1 MASKVPQYSRAL
13 AVLSSLAVFAIAGST
28 YANSRKPIQLDS
40 ASNPPTKAFT
50 FPSGMLFSK
59 RLTVTHTEQVND
71 DTKRVTFALP
81 GEKSQVSG
89 VPAGS
94 AILTQHTPA
103 GGWFPVFRPYTP
115 ISDPNEPGTL
125 QLLVKQYPNGKASSH
140 IHSLQPGDQLT
151 VRGPIPGYS
160 YTPSSRPQSRDLILV
175 AGGAGITPI
184 YSLARGI
191 LRDKND
197 NTRIQLLWGVNGTRD
212 IVLKSELEA
221 LEREYPSRL
230 RVTYAVS
237 GADGTLGKEEK
248 YKKGYINKSMLH
260 EAIAR
265 SENSS
270 WGDAKGT
277 KVWLCGPPTMESA
290 LAGKDGALA
299 ELGVIGNEVHKF

>member
-1 MASKVPQYSRAL
+1 MASKLSQYPRAL
-13 AVLSSLAVFAIAGST
+13 PVLGSLAVFAIAGST
-28 YANSRKPIQLDS
+28 YANRRRPIMLDS

-59 RLTVTHTEQVND
+59 RLTVTHTEQVNH

-81 GEKSQVSG
+81 GGKSQVSG

-151 VRGPIPGYS
+151 VRGPIPGYT
-160 YTPSSRPQSRDLILV
+160 YTPSSQSQPRDLIFV

-184 YSLARGI
+184 YSLMRGI
-191 LRDKND
+191 LQNMND
-197 NTRIQLLWGVNGTRD
+197 NTRVQLLWGINGTRD

-221 LEREYPSRL
+221 LDRTHPGRL
-230 RVTYAVS
+230 QVTYALS
-237 GADGTLGKEEK
+237 GADGALENEK
-248 YKKGYINKSMLH
+248 YRKGYINKSVLQ

-265 SENSS
+265 CEKGS

-277 KVWLCGPPTMESA
+277 KVWLCGPPMMESA
-290 LAGKDGALA
+290 LAGKGGALA